1 MRAYYESVSVFRS
14 LRSAFAANPCLN
26 PNAITMPMQLRAPE
40 GAIQILLRPMT
51 GEDGAG
57 WGRVRVRNTAWLSP
71 WDAGDPMHG
80 PGLTFNTWIE
90 RQRRDERNGV
100 AAQFIIEYQMK
111 IIGQVSVG
119 AISYG
124 SIRSGSVGYWV
135 DKAHAGLGVAP
146 LAVALLADWAM
157 LSPDGPRLHRL
168 EIAMLPENERSRRV
182 AEKLGAHHEGLRHK
196 YMYIR
201 DSWRDHEVYSLLA
214 EDAPRGFT
222 ARLLDQ

>member
-1 MRAYYESVSVFRS
+1 
-14 LRSAFAANPCLN
+14 
-26 PNAITMPMQLRAPE
+26 MPAQLPAPE
-40 GAIQILLRPMT
+40 GAIQILLRPLT
-51 GEDGAG
+51 AEDEAG
-57 WGRVRVRNTAWLSP
+57 WSRVRIRNANWLSP

-80 PGLTFNTWIE
+80 PGLTFNTWLE
-90 RQRRDERNGV
+90 RQRRDERTGV
-100 AAQFIIEYQMK
+100 AAQFAIEYQME

-146 LAVALLADWAM
+146 LSVAMLADWAM

-182 AEKLGAHHEGLRHK
+182 VEKLGAHREGLRRQ

-201 DSWRDHEVYSLLA
+201 GAWRDHDVYSLLA
-214 EDAPRGFT
+214 DDAPGGFA
-222 ARLLDQ
+222 ARFLGR